1 VFLHV
6 EQHHFSDG
14 MERRMLLSFP
24 VYNQQ
29 EYDSD
34 EQWSNTSETV

>member
-1 VFLHV
+1 
-6 EQHHFSDG
+6 
-14 MERRMLLSFP
+14 MERIMPLSFL

-29 EYDSD
+29 EYDLD